1 MPSCRPVEVCTSCA
15 GRAGNA
21 GRAAFRP
28 VSACVWH
35 ALCFPT
41 TPAREVSVGKR
52 KVTENKTV
60 TGTVRKTAAVVESTG
75 GAKVRQTSKP
85 GKK

>member
-1 MPSCRPVEVCTSCA
+1 MR
-15 GRAGNA
+15 
-21 GRAAFRP
+21 
-28 VSACVWH
+28 H

-41 TPAREVSVGKR
+41 TPAREVGKR

-60 TGTVRKTAAVVESTG
+60 TGTVRKEEAVVESTG
-75 GAKVRQTSKP
+75 NAKVRQTSKP

>member
-1 MPSCRPVEVCTSCA
+1 MPVVPPS
-15 GRAGNA
+15 GR
-21 GRAAFRP
+21 RRQMR
-28 VSACVWH
+28 H

-60 TGTVRKTAAVVESTG
+60 TGTVRKTAVVESTG
-75 GAKVRQTSKP
+75 GAKVRQTFKP

>member
-1 MPSCRPVEVCTSCA
+1 MRY
-15 GRAGNA
+15 
-21 GRAAFRP
+21 
-28 VSACVWH
+28 
-35 ALCFPT
+35 ALCFHT

-60 TGTVRKTAAVVESTG
+60 TGTVRKEEAVVESTG

>member
-1 MPSCRPVEVCTSCA
+1 MPSRRPVEVCTSCA

-28 VSACVWH
+28 VSACVARSVLLH
-35 ALCFPT
+35 TA
-41 TPAREVSVGKR
+41 AREVSVGKR

-60 TGTVRKTAAVVESTG
+60 TGTVRKTAVVESTG

-85 GKK
+85 GRK

>member
-1 MPSCRPVEVCTSCA
+1 MPVVPPS
-15 GRAGNA
+15 GR
-21 GRAAFRP
+21 RRQMR
-28 VSACVWH
+28 H

-60 TGTVRKTAAVVESTG
+60 TGTVRKTAVVESTG

>member
-1 MPSCRPVEVCTSCA
+1 MPVVPPS
-15 GRAGNA
+15 GR
-21 GRAAFRP
+21 RRQMRY
-28 VSACVWH
+28 
-35 ALCFPT
+35 ALCFHT

-60 TGTVRKTAAVVESTG
+60 TGTVRKTAVVESTG
-75 GAKVRQTSKP
+75 NAKVRQTFKP

>member
-1 MPSCRPVEVCTSCA
+1 MPVVPPS
-15 GRAGNA
+15 GR
-21 GRAAFRP
+21 RRQMRY
-28 VSACVWH
+28 
-35 ALCFPT
+35 ALCFHT

-60 TGTVRKTAAVVESTG
+60 TGTVRKEEAVVESTG
-75 GAKVRQTSKP
+75 NAKVRQTSKP